1 MLLRLELLFKVNASF
16 NLDDDSLSFLVEFKE
31 AQNLGD
37 YKRLDGVLSPLL
49 DVLQLSK
56 AD

>member
-31 AQNLGD
+31 A
-37 YKRLDGVLSPLL
+37 
-49 DVLQLSK
+49 
-56 AD
+56 